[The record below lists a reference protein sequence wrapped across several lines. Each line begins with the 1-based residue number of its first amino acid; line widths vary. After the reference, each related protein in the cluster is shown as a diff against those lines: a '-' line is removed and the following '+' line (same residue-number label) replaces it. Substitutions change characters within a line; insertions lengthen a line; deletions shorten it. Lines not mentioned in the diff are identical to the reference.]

1 MMRAWIVLV
10 FVTACSKPSG
20 TGPAPSASAVASAGS
35 SAAASAMPSATSSAA
50 PSARATYEGT
60 YALTP
65 GSYYVPE
72 HKDYAG
78 VKQAKDDP
86 SKHVGNGTLALSI
99 EGERVT
105 GTIDTGPASP
115 AVIDGSIVDGE
126 IRATV
131 RRKTPDDGLTGT
143 LTAHEK
149 DGTGALSLAESN
161 AAIVREGK
169 LSLQKK

>member
-1 MMRAWIVLV
+1 MRAWVVLV
-10 FVTACSKPSG
+10 LVAGCSKPSG
-20 TGPAPSASAVASAGS
+20 TGPAPSAGVIEAAAPAVSVTASA
-35 SAAASAMPSATSSAA
+35 SAA
-50 PSARATYEGT
+50 PSAHSSYEGT
-60 YALTP
+60 YSLAP
-65 GSYYVPE
+65 ASYYVPE

-78 VKQAKDDP
+78 VKQAKDDAT
-86 SKHVGNGTLALSI
+86 KHVGNGTLTLSI
-99 EGERVT
+99 DGARVS

-115 AVIDGSIVDGE
+115 AVIDGSIVEGE

-149 DGTGALSLAESN
+149 DGSGALSLAESN

-169 LSLQKK
+169 LTLKKK